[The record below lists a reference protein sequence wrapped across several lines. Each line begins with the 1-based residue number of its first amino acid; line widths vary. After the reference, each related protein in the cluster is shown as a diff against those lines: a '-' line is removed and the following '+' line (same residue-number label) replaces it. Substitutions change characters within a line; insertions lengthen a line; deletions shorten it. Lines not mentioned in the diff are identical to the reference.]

1 MEDITDSFA
10 MINDPRVSTNSPLC
24 ADKYGKEQTPVKLLY
39 SKSKVYVHPSNNV
52 NDFIPGYMS
61 IVEKKQNEYLVAW
74 TPEALIP
81 SKDIDAFVRVDVNL
95 SDTDQVE
102 SSIMV
107 PSEAQEYTLYAIS
120 ASIDT
125 IHSLL
130 IRAPSF
136 SKWYGSIVIN
146 FNDGHS
152 SGPFWFHDDESK
164 STMLQK
170 NTQGGKF
177 TSKDDAQVRWG
188 GDEFVERL
196 GQLTTVIRSNDTDN
210 LYLVGTAA
218 TKKQLLQGTRAPPS
232 TSPQDN
238 VFGSA
243 QMDPFVAS
251 LKEARWNILEKLS
264 RVTKFSRDAAVSF
277 LSNPASKP
285 LMPLFPPSIQEMCNN
300 ETIKQ
305 TIDDYDSARIFLAKW
320 AAGLAAQSENSAP
333 RERKY
338 LNVGV
343 WGHDGWEEDTALG
356 VFEILNSENDFSIPT
371 HTRTRPVTEAE
382 WASYFDSDGK
392 LSVGE
397 PAVRKNIFCGGL
409 EHSVR
414 KEAWLFLNG
423 VYPWTSTAEEREQ
436 INKKKREEY
445 EQLRNK
451 WLKDQAYKES
461 DRFKDQKHRIG
472 MALDTQFIIGRIKQP
487 ILPLI
492 FKIDKDVHRTDR
504 TVDIYA
510 DESMPNPDPFMHVG
524 TNKHLE
530 ILKSILCTYNVYNT
544 ELGYV
549 QGMSD
554 LLSPLYA
561 VIGEEPLSFWA
572 FAGFMERM
580 KSNFYTDQSGM
591 HKQLLT
597 MDLLLQF
604 MDPSLYKHFQRTDST
619 NFFFCFRWL
628 LVWYKR
634 EFPWLDMLSLW
645 EVLWTDY
652 LSDKFH
658 LFIALSILDQHRDVI
673 IEYLKNFDEILK
685 YTNDLSMTINLEET
699 LQRAEILYYQF
710 KQRVEAVD
718 NKKEQLQVSLNTNS
732 GLNDTQKS
740 DVKED
745 LDRLPLIN
753 ELLREILH
761 SSYADNAAN
770 NENHIV

>member
-1 MEDITDSFA
+1 MGDITDGFA
-10 MINDPRVSTNSPLC
+10 MINDPRVSTNSPTC
-24 ADKYGKEQTPVKLLY
+24 TDKNGKEQTPVKLLY
-39 SKSKVYVHPSNNV
+39 SKSKVYVHPSSNA
-52 NDFIPGYMS
+52 NDFIPGFMS
-61 IVEKKQNEYLVAW
+61 IVEKTQNEFLVAW

-81 SKDIDAFVRVDVNL
+81 SKDIDAFVRVDVNPN
-95 SDTDQVE
+95 DTNQVE

-120 ASIDT
+120 APIDT

-146 FNDGHS
+146 FNNGHS

-196 GQLTTVIRSNDTDN
+196 GQLITVIRSNDTDN
-210 LYLVGTAA
+210 LYLVGKVAVN
-218 TKKQLLQGTRAPPS
+218 KRLLLRPGDSSS
-232 TSPQDN
+232 TSPKSN
-238 VFGSA
+238 VFEST

-251 LKEARWNILEKLS
+251 LKEARWSILEKLS
-264 RVTKFSRDAAVSF
+264 RVTKFSRDAAVGF

-285 LMPLFPPSIQEMCNN
+285 LMPLFPPSVQEMCNN

-320 AAGLAAQSENSAP
+320 AAGLAAQSENSTP

-338 LNVGV
+338 RNVGV

-356 VFEILNSENDFSIPT
+356 VFEILNSESDFSIPT
-371 HTRTRPVTEAE
+371 HTRTGPVTETE

-397 PAVRKNIFCGGL
+397 SAIRKSIFCGGL
-409 EHSVR
+409 EHNVR

-423 VYPWTSTAEEREQ
+423 VYPWSSTTIEREQ
-436 INKKKREEY
+436 INKKKRKEY

-451 WLKDQAYKES
+451 WFQDQVYKET
-461 DRFKDQKHRIG
+461 DRFKDQKHR
-472 MALDTQFIIGRIKQP
+472 
-487 ILPLI
+487 
-492 FKIDKDVHRTDR
+492 IDKDVHRTDR

-510 DESMPNPDPFMHVG
+510 AENMPNPDPFMHVG
-524 TNKHLE
+524 TNEHLE

-604 MDPSLYKHFQRTDST
+604 MDPSLYKHLQKTDST

-634 EFPWLDMLSLW
+634 EFPWTDMLSLW
-645 EVLWTDY
+645 EVFWTDY

-718 NKKEQLQVSLNTNS
+718 NKKEQLQASLSAKS
-732 GLNDTQKS
+732 GLTEMQKS
-740 DVKED
+740 DAKGD

-753 ELLREILH
+753 ELLREILY
-761 SSYADNAAN
+761 SSYAENAAN
-770 NENHIV
+770 NEKHIE

>member
-1 MEDITDSFA
+1 MDDTSDGFA
-10 MINDPRVSTNSPLC
+10 MINDPRVSTHSPQTSTN
-24 ADKYGKEQTPVKLLY
+24 DNEKEDSPVKLLY

-61 IVEKKQNEYLVAW
+61 IVEKAQKEYLVAW

-81 SKDIDAFVRVDVNL
+81 SKDMDAFVRVDVNPKN
-95 SDTDQVE
+95 TDQVE

-107 PSEAQEYTLYAIS
+107 PSEAEEYTLYAVS

-125 IHSLL
+125 INSLL

-146 FNDGHS
+146 FNDGHC

-177 TSKDDAQVRWG
+177 TSKEDAQVRWG

-196 GQLTTVIRSNDTDN
+196 GQLITVVKSKDTEN
-210 LYLVGTAA
+210 LYLVGKAA
-218 TKKQLLQGTRAPPS
+218 HYKQTGQNSTPNTGVSRASANDSVFES
-232 TSPQDN
+232 T
-238 VFGSA
+238 

-285 LMPLFPPSIQEMCNN
+285 LMPLFPPSVQEMCNN
-300 ETIKQ
+300 ETVKQ

-333 RERKY
+333 RDRKY
-338 LNVGV
+338 RNVGV
-343 WGHDGWEEDTALG
+343 WGHDGWEEDSALG

-371 HTRTRPVTEAE
+371 HTRTKPVSQAE
-382 WASYFDSDGK
+382 WDSYFDTNGK

-409 EHSVR
+409 EPSVR
-414 KEAWLFLNG
+414 REAWLFLNG
-423 VYPWTSTAEEREQ
+423 VYPWSSTAADRERIHKE
-436 INKKKREEY
+436 KREEY
-445 EQLRNK
+445 YQLRSK
-451 WLKDQAYKES
+451 WLQDQEYKES
-461 DRFKDQKHRIG
+461 DTFKDQKHR
-472 MALDTQFIIGRIKQP
+472 
-487 ILPLI
+487 
-492 FKIDKDVHRTDR
+492 IDKDVHRTDR
-504 TVDIYA
+504 TVDIYE

-530 ILKSILCTYNVYNT
+530 ILKSILCTYNIYNT

-561 VIGEEPLSFWA
+561 IIGEEPLSFWA

-634 EFPWLDMLSLW
+634 EFPWKDMLSLW

-652 LSDKFH
+652 LTDKFH

-673 IEYLKNFDEILK
+673 IEYLRNFDEILK
-685 YTNDLSMTINLEET
+685 YINDLSMTINLEET

-710 KQRVEAVD
+710 RQRVQAVD
-718 NKKEQLQVSLNTNS
+718 NKREQLEASASNKS
-732 GLNDTQKS
+732 GLTELQRS
-740 DVKED
+740 DAKED
-745 LDRLPLIN
+745 LGRLPVVN
-753 ELLREILH
+753 ELLREILA
-761 SSYADNAAN
+761 SSYADIAAS
-770 NENHIV
+770 NEKHIE

>member
-1 MEDITDSFA
+1 
-10 MINDPRVSTNSPLC
+10 MINDPRVSTHPSLTSAN
-24 ADKYGKEQTPVKLLY
+24 GNEKEDTPVKLLY

-61 IVEKKQNEYLVAW
+61 IVEKAHNEYLIAW

-81 SKDIDAFVRVDVNL
+81 SKDMDAFVRVNVNPKN
-95 SDTDQVE
+95 TDQVE
-102 SSIMV
+102 LASVMV
-107 PSEAQEYTLYAIS
+107 SSEAEEYTLYAVS

-125 IHSLL
+125 INSLL

-136 SKWYGSIVIN
+136 AKWYGSIVIN
-146 FNDGHS
+146 FNDGHC

-177 TSKDDAQVRWG
+177 TSKEDAQVRWG

-196 GQLTTVIRSNDTDN
+196 GQLITVVKSNDTEN
-210 LYLVGTAA
+210 LYLVGKAANHKQTA
-218 TKKQLLQGTRAPPS
+218 RNS
-232 TSPQDN
+232 TPKTGASGASTNSN
-238 VFGSA
+238 VFEST

-285 LMPLFPPSIQEMCNN
+285 LMPLFPPSVQEMCNN
-300 ETIKQ
+300 ETVKQ

-333 RERKY
+333 RDRKY
-338 LNVGV
+338 RNVGV

-371 HTRTRPVTEAE
+371 HTRTKPVSQAE
-382 WASYFDSDGK
+382 WKSYFDADGK

-397 PAVRKNIFCGGL
+397 PAVRRNIFCGGL
-409 EHSVR
+409 DPSVR

-423 VYPWTSTAEEREQ
+423 VYPWSSTAADRERINEEKRHAF
-436 INKKKREEY
+436 KSREEY
-445 EQLRNK
+445 HQLRNK
-451 WLKDQAYKES
+451 WLQDQEYKES
-461 DRFKDQKHRIG
+461 EMFKDQKHRIG
-472 MALDTQFIIGRIKQP
+472 TAIDGQ
-487 ILPLI
+487 
-492 FKIDKDVHRTDR
+492 DKDVHRTDR
-504 TVDIYA
+504 TVDIYV

-561 VIGEEPLSFWA
+561 IIGEEPLSFWA

-634 EFPWLDMLSLW
+634 EFPWKDMLSLW

-652 LSDKFH
+652 LTDRFH

-685 YTNDLSMTINLEET
+685 YINDLSMTINLEET

-710 KQRVEAVD
+710 RQRVQAVD
-718 NKKEQLQVSLNTNS
+718 NKREQLEISLSNKS
-732 GLNDTQKS
+732 GLT
-740 DVKED
+740 DVQRSGAKED
-745 LDRLPLIN
+745 LSRLPVVN
-753 ELLREILH
+753 ELLREILA
-761 SSYADNAAN
+761 SSYADIAAS
-770 NENHIV
+770 NEKHIE